1 MRTVLITGATSG
13 IGYELAKIFAQNKYN
28 LVLTGRNEEK
38 LNEIKNEFLT
48 HNISINTFSCNLSK
62 PNSASQLFEFLNKN
76 NLEIDILINNAGF
89 GLLGPFNELDLQSQ
103 LEMIQVNITSL
114 VELTHLIIPSMIKR
128 KSGKIMNVASTAAFQ
143 PGPYMAI
150 YYATKSFVLSFS
162 EALHYELKEYGIN
175 VSALCP
181 GPTKTDFQRRARM
194 ENINLERSKLFPYM
208 SAEKVAK
215 IGFEKLMKGKRV
227 IIPGAMNKIGVVL
240 VKFVPKKIV
249 LNLIKIFNS
258 KR

>member
-1 MRTVLITGATSG
+1 MKIVLITGATSG
-13 IGYELAKIFAQNKYN
+13 IGYELAKVFARNNYN
-28 LVLTGRNEEK
+28 LILTGRNEQR
-38 LNEIKNEFLT
+38 LNEIRNEFT
-48 HNISINTFSCNLSK
+48 NYKISIHTFSCDLSK
-62 PNSASQLFEFLNKN
+62 QNSVSELFYLINKS

-89 GLLGPFNELDLQSQ
+89 GLLGPFNEVDLQSQ
-103 LEMIQVNITSL
+103 LDMIQVNITSL

-162 EALHYELKEYGIN
+162 EALHYELKDYGIS
-175 VSALCP
+175 VSTLCP

-194 ENINLERSKLFPYM
+194 ENINLERSKLLPYM
-208 SAEKVAK
+208 SAEKVAE
-215 IGFEKLMKGKRV
+215 IGYKGLMKGKRV
-227 IIPGAMNKIGVVL
+227 IIPGMMNKIGTII

-249 LNLIKIFNS
+249 LNVIKIFNT